1 MIQIVGLMV
10 FTGSEQPRRRIGLC
24 RGRLG
29 RLFGLTVLAVPACGS
44 STPAADAPDG
54 GKAEWQPIEGSAEH
68 ECLDAANRE
77 REPIAGAPDRVGLRH
92 ILVRHSESRRADAS
106 ITRSRGLACLRA
118 LDAIKAL
125 EDGGDWDKVVAE
137 YSDEKGAATRRGS
150 LGTVTREDLDPAF
163 ANAAFTLEVN
173 ELSYVVETPAGFHV
187 ILRVE

>member
-1 MIQIVGLMV
+1 MV
-10 FTGSEQPRRRIGLC
+10 VSSIELLRRRIGSCSC
-24 RGRLG
+24 RPGWILG
-29 RLFGLTVLAVPACGS
+29 VSALALAGCGS
-44 STPAADAPDG
+44 TTPAADAPDEKA
-54 GKAEWQPIEGSAEH
+54 GKWQPIEGSAEH

-77 REPIAGAPDRVGLRH
+77 REPIADAPSRVGLRH

-118 LDAIKAL
+118 LDALKAL
-125 EDGGDWDKVVAE
+125 EEGGDWDSVVAE

-163 ANAAFTLEVN
+163 ANAAFNLQVN

-187 ILRVE
+187 ILRVD